1 MIQRLENTTLT
12 HLKGIIQHASTSE
25 TCSQIREE
33 LFKKMD
39 LDRGQMFTQFTH
51 VIVLW
56 GKLLM
61 EVIIKGANKVPNSV
75 GFPGW
80 FCSGVC

>member
-1 MIQRLENTTLT
+1 
-12 HLKGIIQHASTSE
+12 
-25 TCSQIREE
+25 
-33 LFKKMD
+33 
-39 LDRGQMFTQFTH
+39 MFTQFTH
-51 VIVLW
+51 VFVLW

-61 EVIIKGANKVPNSV
+61 EVIIKGANKVPDSV